1 MKPPLHVSIYC
12 PKNIGEQSVFMA
24 LEHRVIGKQIGFAS
38 SIAQHRNTLHSLRT
52 ARVSQQSHSRC
63 VNQCSAGERN
73 QRHGQHSYPPAN
85 ASVFF
90 FFFPPS
96 SMSCYSTG
104 RNRKLLIFDYKW
116 KPSRK
121 KNHVC
126 VRVCVCVGCRS
137 TLVYIL
143 DDLIKY
149 NLNAETRVH
158 HRCFLKGFRRSKLH
172 PQ

>member
-90 FFFPPS
+90 FFFPPPACLATVQAETES
-96 SMSCYSTG
+96 SSSLTTSG
-104 RNRKLLIFDYKW
+104 NQAE
-116 KPSRK
+116 K
-121 KNHVC
+121 KIMC
-126 VRVCVCVGCRS
+126 ACVCVY
-137 TLVYIL
+137 V
-143 DDLIKY
+143 
-149 NLNAETRVH
+149 
-158 HRCFLKGFRRSKLH
+158 
-172 PQ
+172 